1 MTVTPENFNDH
12 DIVENLV
19 PVYSLCLEVKNDG
32 LLFLS
37 LESWRSDLD
46 GMTMR
51 KSKTT
56 SQRSKIITATRV

>member
-12 DIVENLV
+12 DTVENSV
-19 PVYSLCLEVKNDG
+19 SIYSLCLEVKNDV

-37 LESWRSDLD
+37 VECWRSDCEER
-46 GMTMR
+46 TVW

-56 SQRSKIITATRV
+56 SQSVKL